1 MLEGEQWIKLDWS
14 ETGEYF
20 NVRGVLFHTNEEEMN
35 EGTVKFYVNDQE
47 CPDTSG
53 VGVNALGGVFNC
65 NIWGNNFEARC
76 TETCK
81 PALSVIEIKLWRFTA
96 LTVLE
101 GSSYIFPGN
110 SESYEENTLEKVFGV
125 GSYLDLLE
133 DYDATAYM
141 NAYRIDRGSARVAGV
156 VYDWFQLA

>member
-1 MLEGEQWIKLDWS
+1 
-14 ETGEYF
+14 
-20 NVRGVLFHTNEEEMN
+20 MN

-81 PALSVIEIKLWRFTA
+81 PSLSVIEIKLWQFTA

-101 GSSYIFPGN
+101 GSPYIFPGN
-110 SESYEENTLEKVFGV
+110 SVSNEKNTLEKVFGV
-125 GSYLDLLE
+125 GSYVDLAE
-133 DYDATAYM
+133 DYEVDM
-141 NAYRIDRGSARVAGV
+141 NAYRIDKGSARVAGV
-156 VYDWFQLA
+156 VYDWFKLA